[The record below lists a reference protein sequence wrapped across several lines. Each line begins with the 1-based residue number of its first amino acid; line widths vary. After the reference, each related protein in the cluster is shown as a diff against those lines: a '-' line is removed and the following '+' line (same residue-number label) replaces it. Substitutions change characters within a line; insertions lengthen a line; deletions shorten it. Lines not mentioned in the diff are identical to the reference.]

1 MLTST
6 QKPTVLGLLAK
17 LWQNKY
23 IRHAIIVSVLAF
35 LGYSFGFSEAWLTL
49 CYGLAAV
56 FVWDAVH

>member
-1 MLTST
+1 MSTST

-49 CYGLAAV
+49 CCGLALF